1 MARRNKPAV
10 IKRADGL
17 VQQGTL
23 HEYTG
28 FLAEP
33 LSPPHALFT
42 QADRDQL
49 SETIAEKFVLL
60 IVDCGVDLADP
71 AAYQKAF
78 FELAKRHVPGFQLPR
93 SGPGR
98 PLEQDEIE
106 LLMRFELLVR
116 GHGYSERQAAQIIAK
131 NEYILALDGSPLKAE
146 TLRTRYKLAKK
157 RITLFKNLF
166 DHLGKERL
174 TPPLQE
180 AVDNMFRR
188 RGRKSDSI

>member
-10 IKRADGL
+10 VKRADGL

-23 HEYTG
+23 HKYTG
-28 FLAEP
+28 LLGEP

-42 QADRDQL
+42 RADRDQL
-49 SETIAEKFVLL
+49 SETIAEKLVLL

-78 FELAKRHVPGFQLPR
+78 FELAKRHVRGFQVPR

-146 TLRTRYKLAKK
+146 TLRTRYKVAKK

-166 DHLGKERL
+166 DRLGKERL
-174 TPPLQE
+174 TPLLQE
-180 AVDNMFRR
+180 AVDNMFRC